1 MAIYDDVKITINLN
15 ELVEIR
21 AKLISQYDDYSEKVC
36 KGEYLDGG
44 DIDRIATG
52 LRDTLTWDTLY
63 CMVDDAVLEYLGIKE
78 NHYGETTIES
88 LDVTMEKEQKAREKE
103 FKKNF
108 DMVKLESSSWTI
120 EVPVR
125 KKKEE
130 KKEVSADTYKAQ
142 EHRYSDPQ

>member
-1 MAIYDDVKITINLN
+1 MAIYDDVKISINLN

-21 AKLISQYDDYSEKVC
+21 AKLISQYDDYSDKVV

-63 CMVDDAVLEYLGIKE
+63 QMVDEAVLEYLGIKE
-78 NHYGETTIES
+78 KNPSITIETVE
-88 LDVTMEKEQKAREKE
+88 LTMEKERKEREKE

-108 DMVKLESSSWTI
+108 DLVKLESSSWSI

-125 KKKEE
+125 KK
-130 KKEVSADTYKAQ
+130 
-142 EHRYSDPQ
+142 

>member
-21 AKLISQYDDYSEKVC
+21 AKLISQYDDYSEKIS

-63 CMVDDAVLEYLGIKE
+63 SMVDDAVLDYLGIKE
-78 NHYGETTIES
+78 THYGETAGDEPAKTY
-88 LDVTMEKEQKAREKE
+88 EKNRQQ
-103 FKKNF
+103 FK
-108 DMVKLESSSWTI
+108 MVKLESPSWTI
-120 EVPVR
+120 EVPLR
-125 KKKEE
+125 KK
-130 KKEVSADTYKAQ
+130 
-142 EHRYSDPQ
+142 

>member
-1 MAIYDDVKITINLN
+1 MAIYDDVKISINLN

-21 AKLISQYDDYSEKVC
+21 AKLISQYDDYSDKVV

-63 CMVDDAVLEYLGIKE
+63 QMVDEAVLDYLGIKE
-78 NHYGETTIES
+78 KNPSITIETVE
-88 LDVTMEKEQKAREKE
+88 LTMEKERKEREKE

-108 DMVKLESSSWTI
+108 DLVKLESSSWSI

-125 KKKEE
+125 KK
-130 KKEVSADTYKAQ
+130 
-142 EHRYSDPQ
+142 

>member
-21 AKLISQYDDYSEKVC
+21 AKLISQYDDYSDKIN

-63 CMVDDAVLEYLGIKE
+63 SMVDDAVLEYLGMKE
-78 NHYGETTIES
+78 NHYGSRTIETIE
-88 LDVTMEKEQKAREKE
+88 LTMEKEKKEREKE

-108 DMVKLESSSWTI
+108 EMVKLESSAWTL
-120 EVPVR
+120 EVPLR
-125 KKKEE
+125 KKN
-130 KKEVSADTYKAQ
+130 AT
-142 EHRYSDPQ
+142 

>member
-21 AKLISQYDDYSEKVC
+21 AKLISQYEDYSDKVV

-63 CMVDDAVLEYLGIKE
+63 QMVDEAVLEYLGIKE
-78 NHYGETTIES
+78 NHYGERTIETIE
-88 LDVTMEKEQKAREKE
+88 LTMEKEKKEREKE

-108 DMVKLESSSWTI
+108 EMVELTSSSWTI
-120 EVPVR
+120 QVPKR
-125 KKKEE
+125 KTK
-130 KKEVSADTYKAQ
+130 
-142 EHRYSDPQ
+142 

>member
-1 MAIYDDVKITINLN
+1 MAIYDDIKITINLN

-21 AKLISQYDDYSEKVC
+21 AKLISQYDDYSEQIS

-44 DIDRIATG
+44 DIDRIATK

-63 CMVDDAVLEYLGIKE
+63 SMVDDAVLDYLGMKE
-78 NHYGETTIES
+78 THYGEISIETIE
-88 LDVTMEKEQKAREKE
+88 LTMEKERKAREKE

-120 EVPVR
+120 DVPLR
-125 KKKEE
+125 KNK
-130 KKEVSADTYKAQ
+130 
-142 EHRYSDPQ
+142 